1 MANTYSR
8 ALICASILLLGGC
21 ATSVAPPNL
30 GRIYNE
36 SAQRQHHLRNP
47 IIVIP
52 GLLGTRLVDSKSG
65 KVVWGAFSG
74 DYANPRRDEDA
85 RLLAVPMIPGVPIQ
99 KLTDSVR
106 PVGVLESFKVRVI
119 GLPLQLNA
127 YAFILSSL
135 GVGGYRDEELGIAG
149 AVDYGDDHFTCFQFG
164 YDWRLDNVENARR
177 LHEFILKKRDY
188 VQRELKRR
196 YDIDNADVK
205 FDIVAHSMGGLL
217 TRYYMRYGNAPLP
230 EDGSLPELTWAGAEH
245 VERLI
250 LVGPPNAGSVDTLIQ
265 LTEGVKLGP
274 FTPRYDA
281 ALLGTMPSAYQLLP
295 RSRHRLVRTESG
307 DSVDLYSLATWQRY
321 GWGLASEKKIDKIL
335 RLSPD
340 ASPEE
345 ARMIALDHLEKSL
358 ARAKQFHRALDL
370 PAAPPSSLGIYLQAG
385 DAVETN
391 AVVEVN
397 EETGKLRVI
406 ETWPGDGT
414 VLRASTLMDERLAG
428 NWTPNLISPIDYK
441 QVNFLFTDHLG
452 LTKDPTFTDNVL
464 YVLLEAPIN

>member
-1 MANTYSR
+1 MANTSTR
-8 ALICASILLLGGC
+8 ALIGASIVLLAGC
-21 ATSVAPPNL
+21 ATSFGPPNL
-30 GRIYNE
+30 ARIYNE

-52 GLLGTRLVDSKSG
+52 GLLGTRLVDSESH

-74 DYANPRRDEDA
+74 DYADPRKDEDA
-85 RLLAVPMIPGVPIQ
+85 RLIAVPMKTGVPIQ
-99 KLTDSVR
+99 MLADSVR
-106 PVGVLESFKVRVI
+106 PVGVLESVKVRVI
-119 GLPLQLNA
+119 GLPIQLNA
-127 YAFILSSL
+127 YAFILSTL
-135 GVGGYRDEELGIAG
+135 GVGGYRDEDLGISG
-149 AVDYGDDHFTCFQFG
+149 AIDYGDDHFTCFQFG

-177 LHEFILKKRDY
+177 LHEFILKKREY

-196 YDIDNADVK
+196 YDIDDADVN

-217 TRYYMRYGNAPLP
+217 ARYYMRYGAAPLP

-295 RSRHRLVRTESG
+295 RPRHRLVRTETG
-307 DSVDLYSLATWQRY
+307 DSVDFYSLATWQHY
-321 GWGLASEKKIDKIL
+321 GWGLASETQSKKIL

-345 ARMIALDHLEKSL
+345 ARTIALDHLEKSL
-358 ARAKQFHRALDL
+358 ARAAQFHRALDR
-370 PAAPPSSLGIYLQAG
+370 PASPPNSLALYLQAG

-406 ETWPGDGT
+406 ETLPGDGT
-414 VLRASTLMDERLAG
+414 VLRASALMDERLNG
-428 NWTPNLISPIDYK
+428 NWTPKLISPIDYK

-452 LTKDPTFTDNVL
+452 LTRDPTFTDNVL
-464 YVLLEAPIN
+464 YVLLEAPIY